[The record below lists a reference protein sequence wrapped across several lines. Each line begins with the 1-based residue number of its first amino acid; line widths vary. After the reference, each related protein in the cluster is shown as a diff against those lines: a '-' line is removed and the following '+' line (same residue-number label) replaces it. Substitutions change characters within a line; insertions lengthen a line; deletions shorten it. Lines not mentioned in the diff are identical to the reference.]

1 MDRARSSCSS
11 QFCKL
16 HIDAVAQKKVK
27 DVILLQRS
35 IFEDLEN
42 MRSKPHFFWKNR
54 VLENEV

>member
-42 MRSKPHFFWKNR
+42 MRSKPHFF
-54 VLENEV
+54 